1 MNDEHA
7 PSCLQTPAI
16 PFTQAFTISLWVS
29 AATVGLGCDC
39 CRDSDVRPLLKQ
51 AKMHTVGRDR
61 ASEDANRRLW
71 DGEQVFNCGGGTPRE
86 TIVLEANIKR
96 GIWRARIWNQA
107 CE

>member
-1 MNDEHA
+1 
-7 PSCLQTPAI
+7 
-16 PFTQAFTISLWVS
+16 
-29 AATVGLGCDC
+29 
-39 CRDSDVRPLLKQ
+39 
-51 AKMHTVGRDR
+51 MHTVGRDR

>member
-1 MNDEHA
+1 MQQRSA
-7 PSCLQTPAI
+7 
-16 PFTQAFTISLWVS
+16 WVVTV
-29 AATVGLGCDC
+29 AATLTFDRC
-39 CRDSDVRPLLKQ
+39 CKQ